1 MFVLPSYQATKL
13 PEELYLKRGAVRGRI
28 AWLKVKFYQ

>member
-13 PEELYLKRGAVRGRI
+13 PSYQRNYTLNAVPFAAESHGR
-28 AWLKVKFYQ
+28 K